1 MMEHLKEHIYVNGNM
16 QIFSFFRLTSK
27 NICFIIDMVIIL
39 NRYIMHIDVN
49 NAFLSWT
56 AINLLR
62 NGATEDIRLIPAVIG
77 GDEEKRHG
85 VVLAKSNIAKQ
96 FGIKTGETIYQ
107 AKKKCPKIRIFPTR
121 HDMYKEYS
129 NKLYNLLLTYTNKI
143 ERFSIDECF
152 IDFSDIIK
160 SRNDFMKL
168 ANEISKRIKEEML
181 FTVNIGLSDN
191 KILAKMA
198 SDFEKPDKIHTL
210 YKEEIKEKIWHLPI
224 EELFMVGRKSSEKLR
239 SIGITKIGDLALSN
253 RKIIVKKFGKFGAM
267 IWDNANGINNDEVI
281 FEEEVPKSIGNSIT
295 LPKDYTD
302 INELNK
308 VLLSLSE
315 KVGYRIR
322 KCGLKAY
329 TIGIQI
335 KTNEF
340 LKYSH
345 QKKLNKPTSNTQ
357 EIYNTAKELLET
369 LYKNQPIRLIGV
381 KLDNLTDNEFNQISM
396 FEQPIKNKKNSKL
409 DNVIDNIKDKYG
421 YDSITL
427 GTIMNI
433 DK

>member
-1 MMEHLKEHIYVNGNM
+1 M
-16 QIFSFFRLTSK
+16 
-27 NICFIIDMVIIL
+27 

-56 AINLLR
+56 AVEFLK
-62 NGATEDIRLIPAVIG
+62 NGAKEDIRLIPAVIG
-77 GDEEKRHG
+77 GDEASRHG

-107 AKKKCPKIRIFPTR
+107 AKKKCPQIRIFPTK
-121 HDMYKEYS
+121 HEMYEEYS
-129 NKLYNLLLTYTNKI
+129 DKLYNLLSTYTNKI

-152 IDFSDIIK
+152 VDFSDIIK
-160 SRNDFMKL
+160 SKKDFLKL
-168 ANEISKRIKEEML
+168 ANEISNKIKKEL
-181 FTVNIGLSDN
+181 SFTVNIGLSDN

-210 YKEEIKEKIWHLPI
+210 YKEEIEDKIWNMPI
-224 EELFMVGRKSSEKLR
+224 EELFMVGKKSAVKLR
-239 SIGITKIGDLALSN
+239 SIGINKIGDLANSN
-253 RKIIVKKFGKFGAM
+253 KKMIIKRFGKFGAT
-267 IWDNANGINNDEVI
+267 IWDNANGVNNDEVI
-281 FEEEVPKSIGNSIT
+281 YEEEIPKSVGNSIT
-295 LPKDYTD
+295 LSKDCNN

-315 KVGYRIR
+315 KVGYRVR
-322 KCGLKAY
+322 KYGLKGY
-329 TIGIQI
+329 TVGIQI

-340 LKYSH
+340 ITYSH

-357 EIYNTAKELLET
+357 EIYNVAKELLEG
-369 LYKNQPIRLIGV
+369 LFSNQPIRLIGV
-381 KLDNLTDNEFNQISM
+381 KLDNLTDNEFNQISI
-396 FEQPIKNKKNSKL
+396 FDEPIKKQNNSKL

-421 YDSITL
+421 YNSITL

-433 DK
+433 DSKKD

>member
-1 MMEHLKEHIYVNGNM
+1 MFYNNNGDIMN
-16 QIFSFFRLTSK
+16 K
-27 NICFIIDMVIIL
+27 
-39 NRYIMHIDVN
+39 YIMHIDVN

-56 AINLLR
+56 AVEFLK
-62 NGATEDIRLIPAVIG
+62 NGAKEDIRQIPAVIG
-77 GDEEKRHG
+77 GDEASRHG

-107 AKKKCPKIRIFPTR
+107 AKKKCPQIRIFPTK
-121 HDMYKEYS
+121 HNLYNEYS
-129 NKLYNLLLTYTNKI
+129 NKLYNLLLIYTNKI

-152 IDFSDIIK
+152 MDCSDFIK
-160 SRNDFMKL
+160 SRQDFMKL
-168 ANEISKRIKEEML
+168 ATELSLKIKNELL

-210 YKEEIKEKIWHLPI
+210 YKEEIQSKIWHLPI
-224 EELFMVGRKSSEKLR
+224 EELFMVGKQSAIKLR
-239 SIGITKIGDLALSN
+239 NIGINKIGDLATSN
-253 RKIIVKKFGKFGAM
+253 KKIITKRFGKFGAM
-267 IWDNANGINNDEVI
+267 IWENANGLNNDEVTY
-281 FEEEVPKSIGNSIT
+281 EEETPKSIGNSIT

-322 KCGLKAY
+322 KYSLKAN

-340 LKYSH
+340 IKYSH
-345 QKKLNKPTSNTQ
+345 QKTLNKPTDNTQ
-357 EIYNTAKELLET
+357 EIYNVSKELLEKIYT
-369 LYKNQPIRLIGV
+369 NQPIRLIGI

-396 FEQPIKNKKNSKL
+396 FEQEIKKEKNSKL
-409 DNVIDNIKDKYG
+409 DTVLDTLKDKYG
-421 YDSITL
+421 YNSVTL
-427 GTIMNI
+427 GTIINI
-433 DK
+433 HELKD

>member
-1 MMEHLKEHIYVNGNM
+1 MFYNWYGDIM
-16 QIFSFFRLTSK
+16 
-27 NICFIIDMVIIL
+27 

-56 AINLLR
+56 AVEFLK
-62 NGATEDIRLIPAVIG
+62 NGVSEDIRLIPSIIG
-77 GDEEKRHG
+77 GDEQSRHG

-107 AKKKCPKIRIFPTR
+107 AKKKCPQIRIFPTK
-121 HDMYKEYS
+121 HNLYKQYS
-129 NKLYNLLLTYTNKI
+129 DNLYKLLSSYTNKI

-152 IDFSDIIK
+152 VDFSDIIK
-160 SRNDFMKL
+160 SRQDFFKL
-168 ANEISKRIKEEML
+168 AQEISNKIKEELL

-210 YKEEIKEKIWHLPI
+210 YKEEIKEKIWNLPI
-224 EELFMVGRKSSEKLR
+224 EELFMVGKKSAEKLK
-239 SIGITKIGDLALSN
+239 SIGINKIGDLANSN
-253 RKIIVKKFGKFGAM
+253 KKIIIKRFGKFGAT

-281 FEEEVPKSIGNSIT
+281 YEEETPKSIGNSVT

-322 KCGLKAY
+322 KYGLKAY

-340 LKYSH
+340 ITYSH
-345 QKKLNKPTSNTQ
+345 QRKLNKPTSNTQ
-357 EIYNTAKELLET
+357 EIYCTAKELLENS
-369 LYKNQPIRLIGV
+369 YNNQPIRLIGV
-381 KLDNLTDNEFNQISM
+381 KLDNLTDNEFTQISM
-396 FEQPIKNKKNSKL
+396 FEVQKNKEKNTKL
-409 DNVIDNIKDKYG
+409 DNVIDNIKNKYG
-421 YDSITL
+421 YNSITL

-433 DK
+433 DKPKD

>member
-1 MMEHLKEHIYVNGNM
+1 MFYNNYGDIM
-16 QIFSFFRLTSK
+16 
-27 NICFIIDMVIIL
+27 

-56 AINLLR
+56 AVEFLK
-62 NGATEDIRLIPAVIG
+62 NGVRDDIRLIPAVIG
-77 GDEEKRHG
+77 GDEATRHG

-107 AKKKCPKIRIFPTR
+107 AKKKCPQIRVFPTK
-121 HDMYKEYS
+121 HALYTQYS
-129 NKLYNLLLTYTNKI
+129 NSLYNLLSTYTNKI

-152 IDFSDIIK
+152 LDFSDIVK
-160 SRNDFMKL
+160 SRQDFIKL
-168 ANEISKRIKEEML
+168 ANEISQKIKEELL

-210 YKEEIKEKIWHLPI
+210 YKEEIQEKIWHLPI
-224 EELFMVGRKSSEKLR
+224 EELFMVGKKSAVKLKN
-239 SIGITKIGDLALSN
+239 IGITRIGELAKAN
-253 RKIIVKKFGKFGAM
+253 PKMIAKRFGKFGNM
-267 IWDNANGINNDEVI
+267 IWKNANGLNNDEVI
-281 FEEEVPKSIGNSIT
+281 YEEETPKSIGNSVT
-295 LPKDYTD
+295 LPNDCTD

-308 VLLSLSE
+308 VLLSLTE
-315 KVGYRIR
+315 KVGYRLR
-322 KCGLKAY
+322 KCGLKTT

-345 QKKLNKPTSNTQ
+345 QKTLSKPTSNTQ
-357 EIYNTAKELLET
+357 EIYNTAKVLLEK
-369 LYKNQPIRLIGV
+369 LYNNQPVRLVGV
-381 KLDNLTDNEFNQISM
+381 KLDNLTDNEFNQISI
-396 FEQPIKNKKNSKL
+396 FEQHAKKEKISKL

-433 DK
+433 HEQKD

>member
-1 MMEHLKEHIYVNGNM
+1 MNK
-16 QIFSFFRLTSK
+16 
-27 NICFIIDMVIIL
+27 
-39 NRYIMHIDVN
+39 YIMHIDVN

-56 AINLLR
+56 AIHLLK
-62 NGATEDIRLIPAVIG
+62 NGAKEDIRLIPAAIG
-77 GDEEKRHG
+77 GDEVTRHG

-107 AKKKCPKIRIFPTR
+107 AKKKCPQIRIFPTK
-121 HDMYKEYS
+121 HEMYSEYS
-129 NKLYNLLLTYTNKI
+129 NKLYNLLLIYTNKI

-152 IDFSDIIK
+152 MDCSDFIK
-160 SRNDFMKL
+160 SKYDFMKL
-168 ANEISKRIKEEML
+168 ANELSQKIKKELL

-210 YKEEIKEKIWHLPI
+210 YKEEIQSKLWHLPI
-224 EELFMVGRKSSEKLR
+224 EELFMVGKQSAVKLR
-239 SIGITKIGDLALSN
+239 SIGITKIGDLAISN
-253 RKIIVKKFGKFGAM
+253 KKMITKRFGKFGSM
-267 IWDNANGINNDEVI
+267 IWENANGLNNDEVI
-281 FEEEVPKSIGNSIT
+281 FEEETPKSIGNSVT
-295 LPKDYTD
+295 LPKDYSD

-322 KCGLKAY
+322 KSGLKAY
-329 TIGIQI
+329 TVGIQI

-345 QKKLNKPTSNTQ
+345 QKTLNKPTSNTQ
-357 EIYNTAKELLET
+357 EIYNTAKELLEK
-369 LYKNQPIRLIGV
+369 LYKNQPIRLVGI
-381 KLDNLTDNEFNQISM
+381 KLDNLTDKEFNQISI
-396 FEQPIKNKKNSKL
+396 FEQSVKKEKNSKL

-427 GTIMNI
+427 GTIMDI
-433 DK
+433 HEQKD

>member
-1 MMEHLKEHIYVNGNM
+1 MFYNKYGDNM
-16 QIFSFFRLTSK
+16 
-27 NICFIIDMVIIL
+27 

-56 AINLLR
+56 AVEFLK
-62 NGATEDIRLIPAVIG
+62 NGVKEDIRLIPAVIG
-77 GDEEKRHG
+77 GDEELRHG

-107 AKKKCPKIRIFPTR
+107 AKKKCPQIRIFPTK
-121 HDMYKEYS
+121 HEIYKEYS
-129 NKLYNLLLTYTNKI
+129 DKLYNLLSTYTNKI

-152 IDFSDIIK
+152 VDFSDIIK
-160 SRNDFMKL
+160 TRQDFMKL
-168 ANEISKRIKEEML
+168 AIELNQRIKKELL

-198 SDFEKPDKIHTL
+198 SNFEKPDKIHTL
-210 YKEEIKEKIWHLPI
+210 YKEEIEEKIWNMPI
-224 EELFMVGRKSSEKLR
+224 EELFMVGKKSAVKLR
-239 SIGITKIGDLALSN
+239 SIGINKIGDLANSN
-253 RKIIVKKFGKFGAM
+253 KKMIIKRFGKFGAT

-281 FEEEVPKSIGNSIT
+281 YEEEIPKSVGNSIT
-295 LPKDYTD
+295 LSKDCNN

-315 KVGYRIR
+315 KVGYRVR
-322 KCGLKAY
+322 KYGLKSY
-329 TIGIQI
+329 TVGVQI

-340 LKYSH
+340 ITYSH

-357 EIYNTAKELLET
+357 EIYNVAKELLEG
-369 LYKNQPIRLIGV
+369 LFSNQPIRLIGV

-396 FEQPIKNKKNSKL
+396 FDEPIKKQKNSKL

-421 YDSITL
+421 YNSITL

-433 DK
+433 DGKKD

>member
-1 MMEHLKEHIYVNGNM
+1 M
-16 QIFSFFRLTSK
+16 
-27 NICFIIDMVIIL
+27 

-56 AINLLR
+56 AVEFLK
-62 NGATEDIRLIPAVIG
+62 NGAKEDIRLIPAVIG
-77 GDEEKRHG
+77 GDESSRHG

-107 AKKKCPKIRIFPTR
+107 AKKKCPQIRIFPTK
-121 HDMYKEYS
+121 HELYNQYS
-129 NKLYNLLLTYTNKI
+129 DKLYTLLLTYTNKI

-160 SRNDFMKL
+160 SRQDFIKL
-168 ANEISKRIKEEML
+168 ALEISNKIKKELL

-210 YKEEIKEKIWHLPI
+210 YKEEIEVKIWNLPI
-224 EELFMVGRKSSEKLR
+224 EELFMVGKKSAIKLK
-239 SIGITKIGDLALSN
+239 SIGINKIGDLANSN
-253 RKIIVKKFGKFGAM
+253 RKVILKKFGKLGGT

-281 FEEEVPKSIGNSIT
+281 YEEEIPKSIGNSVT
-295 LPKDYTD
+295 LPKDY
-302 INELNK
+302 INIKELNK
-308 VLLSLSE
+308 ILLSLSE

-340 LKYSH
+340 ITYSH

-357 EIYNTAKELLET
+357 EIYDISKELLT
-369 LYKNQPIRLIGV
+369 KLFNNQSVRLIGIR
-381 KLDNLTDNEFNQISM
+381 LDNLTDSEFSQISM
-396 FEQPIKNKKNSKL
+396 FDDPMKKQKNSKL

-427 GTIMNI
+427 GTLMNI
-433 DK
+433 ENKKD

>member
-1 MMEHLKEHIYVNGNM
+1 MNK
-16 QIFSFFRLTSK
+16 
-27 NICFIIDMVIIL
+27 
-39 NRYIMHIDVN
+39 YIMHIDVN
-49 NAFLSWT
+49 NAFLSWI
-56 AINLLR
+56 AVEFLK
-62 NGATEDIRLIPAVIG
+62 NGSTEDIRLIPAVIG
-77 GDEEKRHG
+77 GNEEKRHG

-107 AKKKCPKIRIFPTR
+107 AKKKCPQIRIFPTR
-121 HDMYKEYS
+121 HEIYKKYS
-129 NKLYNLLLTYTNKI
+129 DDLYNILSTYTNKI

-152 IDFSDIIK
+152 IDFSDIVK
-160 SRNDFMKL
+160 SRDDFLKL
-168 ANEISKRIKEEML
+168 AIELSNKIKNELL

-198 SDFEKPDKIHTL
+198 SDFEKPNKIHTL

-239 SIGITKIGDLALSN
+239 TIGITKIGDLALSN
-253 RKIIVKKFGKFGAM
+253 KKNIVKRFGKFGAM
-267 IWDNANGINNDEVI
+267 IWDNANGLNNDKVI
-281 FEEEVPKSIGNSIT
+281 YEEEIPKSIGNSIT
-295 LPKDYTD
+295 LSKDCND

-308 VLLSLSE
+308 VVLLLCE

-322 KCGLKAY
+322 KINLKAY
-329 TIGIQI
+329 TIGIQL

-357 EIYNTAKELLET
+357 EIYYAAKELLEG
-369 LYKNQPIRLIGV
+369 LYNNNQPIRLIGV

-396 FEQPIKNKKNSKL
+396 FEQTVKAKKNSKL
-409 DNVIDNIKDKYG
+409 DNIIDNIKDKYG

-427 GTIMNI
+427 GTILNI

>member
-1 MMEHLKEHIYVNGNM
+1 
-16 QIFSFFRLTSK
+16 
-27 NICFIIDMVIIL
+27 MVIIL

-56 AINLLR
+56 AIDLLEKGL
-62 NGATEDIRLIPAVIG
+62 NEDIRLIPSIIG
-77 GDEEKRHG
+77 GDESKRHG
-85 VVLAKSNIAKQ
+85 IVLAKSNIAKQ

-107 AKKKCPKIRIFPTR
+107 AKKKCPQIRIFSAR
-121 HDMYKEYS
+121 HEEYKKHS
-129 NKLYNLLLTYTNKI
+129 DKLYKLLLSYTNKI

-152 IDFSDIIK
+152 IDFSDFIK
-160 SRNDFMKL
+160 SKEDFLKL
-168 ANEISKRIKEEML
+168 AEELSGKIKKELL

-210 YKEEIKEKIWHLPI
+210 YKDEIKNKMWNLPI
-224 EELFMVGRKSSEKLR
+224 EELFMVGKKSSEKLR
-239 SIGITKIGDLALSN
+239 SIGIIKIGDLARAN
-253 RKIIVKKFGKFGAM
+253 KKIIVKRFGKFGAL
-267 IWDNANGINNDEVI
+267 IWENANGINNDEVF
-281 FEEEVPKSIGNSIT
+281 FEQEEPKSIGNSVT

-322 KCGLKAY
+322 KSNLKAY
-329 TIGIQI
+329 TISIQI

-345 QKKLNKPTSNTQ
+345 QKRLNKATSNTQ
-357 EIYNTAKELLET
+357 EIYNTSKELLEKIYNLSNDI
-369 LYKNQPIRLIGV
+369 LYLKHESFFQVLKHFMLYR
-381 KLDNLTDNEFNQISM
+381 
-396 FEQPIKNKKNSKL
+396 
-409 DNVIDNIKDKYG
+409 
-421 YDSITL
+421 
-427 GTIMNI
+427 
-433 DK
+433 

>member
-1 MMEHLKEHIYVNGNM
+1 MFYNNYGDNM
-16 QIFSFFRLTSK
+16 
-27 NICFIIDMVIIL
+27 

-56 AINLLR
+56 AVEFLK
-62 NGATEDIRLIPAVIG
+62 NGAKEDIRLIPAVIG
-77 GDEEKRHG
+77 GDESSRHG

-107 AKKKCPKIRIFPTR
+107 AKKKCPQIRIFPTK
-121 HDMYKEYS
+121 HDLYKQYS
-129 NKLYNLLLTYTNKI
+129 DKLYNLLLTYTNKI

-152 IDFSDIIK
+152 IDFSDIVK
-160 SRNDFMKL
+160 SRQDFMKL
-168 ANEISKRIKEEML
+168 ALEISNKIKTELL

-210 YKEEIKEKIWHLPI
+210 YKEEIEVKIWNLPI
-224 EELFMVGRKSSEKLR
+224 EELFMVGKKSAIKLR
-239 SIGITKIGDLALSN
+239 SIGINKIGDLANSN
-253 RKIIVKKFGKFGAM
+253 RKAILKKFGKLGGT
-267 IWDNANGINNDEVI
+267 IWDNANGINNEEVI
-281 FEEEVPKSIGNSIT
+281 YEEEFPKSIGNSVT
-295 LPKDYTD
+295 LPKDYID
-302 INELNK
+302 IKELNK
-308 VLLSLSE
+308 ILLSLSE

-322 KCGLKAY
+322 KCELKAY

-340 LKYSH
+340 ITYSH

-357 EIYNTAKELLET
+357 EIYDISKELLVK
-369 LYKNQPIRLIGV
+369 LFNNQPVRLIGIR
-381 KLDNLTDNEFNQISM
+381 LDNLTDSEFSQISM
-396 FEQPIKNKKNSKL
+396 FDDPMKKQRNSKL

-427 GTIMNI
+427 GTLMNI
-433 DK
+433 ENKKD

>member
-1 MMEHLKEHIYVNGNM
+1 
-16 QIFSFFRLTSK
+16 
-27 NICFIIDMVIIL
+27 
-39 NRYIMHIDVN
+39 MHIDVN

-56 AINLLR
+56 AIHLLKS
-62 NGATEDIRLIPAVIG
+62 GVKEDIRLIPAVIG
-77 GDEEKRHG
+77 GNEEKRHG

-107 AKKKCPKIRIFPTR
+107 AKKKCPQIRIFPTK
-121 HDMYKEYS
+121 HEIYKEYS
-129 NKLYNLLLTYTNKI
+129 DKLYNLLSRYTDKI

-160 SRNDFMKL
+160 SKNDFMKL
-168 ANEISKRIKEEML
+168 AIELSKKIKKELL

-210 YKEEIKEKIWHLPI
+210 YKEEIKDKMWNLPI
-224 EELFMVGRKSSEKLR
+224 EELFMVGRKSSEKLKT
-239 SIGITKIGDLALSN
+239 IGINKIGDLAISN
-253 RKIIVKKFGKFGAM
+253 RKMIIKRLGKFGAM
-267 IWDNANGINNDEVI
+267 IWDNANGINNEEVI
-281 FEEEVPKSIGNSIT
+281 FEEEIPKSIGNSIT

-322 KCGLKAY
+322 KSGLKAY
-329 TIGIQI
+329 TISIQI

-345 QKKLNKPTSNTQ
+345 QKKLTKPTSNTQ
-357 EIYNTAKELLET
+357 QIYNTARELLEKI
-369 LYKNQPIRLIGV
+369 YNNQPIRLIGV
-381 KLDNLTDNEFNQISM
+381 KLDNLTDNEFTQISI
-396 FEQPIKNKKNSKL
+396 FEETKKDKKNTKL

-427 GTIMNI
+427 GTTMNI
-433 DK
+433 DNKN

>member
-1 MMEHLKEHIYVNGNM
+1 M
-16 QIFSFFRLTSK
+16 
-27 NICFIIDMVIIL
+27 DL
-39 NRYIMHIDVN
+39 NKYIMHLDVN

-56 AINLLR
+56 AIHLLK
-62 NGATEDIRLIPAVIG
+62 NGYTEDIRLIPAIIG
-77 GDEEKRHG
+77 GDETKRHG

-107 AKKKCPKIRIFPTR
+107 AKKKCPQIRIFPSK
-121 HDMYKEYS
+121 HDLYQSYS
-129 NKLYNLLLTYTNKI
+129 DTLYQLLLTYTNKI

-160 SRNDFMKL
+160 SKQDFAKL
-168 ANEISKRIKEEML
+168 AEEISNKIKKELL

-210 YKEEIKEKIWHLPI
+210 YQAEIKEKMWYLPI
-224 EELFMVGRKSSEKLR
+224 EELFMVGKKSAEKLR
-239 SIGITKIGDLALSN
+239 SIGITKIGELATAN
-253 RKIIVKKFGKFGAM
+253 KKVIIKRFGKFGAM
-267 IWDNANGINNDEVI
+267 IWDNANGFNN
-281 FEEEVPKSIGNSIT
+281 EEVVSEAEQPKSIGNSIT
-295 LPKDYTD
+295 LSKDC
-302 INELNK
+302 NNLEELNTI
-308 VLLSLSE
+308 LLSLAE

-322 KCGLKAY
+322 KEGLMAY
-329 TIGIQI
+329 TIGIQL

-357 EIYNTAKELLET
+357 QIYSVAKDLLDK
-369 LYKNQPIRLIGV
+369 LYKNQAIRLIGI
-381 KLDNLTDNEFNQISM
+381 KLDNLTNNEFGQISM
-396 FEQPIKNKKNSKL
+396 FESIEKNDKNSKL
-409 DNVIDNIKDKYG
+409 DTVIDNIKNKYG

-427 GTIMNI
+427 GTIM
-433 DK
+433 KLEK

>member
-1 MMEHLKEHIYVNGNM
+1 M
-16 QIFSFFRLTSK
+16 
-27 NICFIIDMVIIL
+27 

-56 AINLLR
+56 AITLLK
-62 NGATEDIRLIPAVIG
+62 NGSKDDIRLIPAVIG
-77 GDEEKRHG
+77 GDESTRHG

-107 AKKKCPKIRIFPTR
+107 AEKKCPQIRIFPTK
-121 HDMYKEYS
+121 HEMYKEYS
-129 NKLYNLLLTYTNKI
+129 NKLYNLLSTYTNKI

-152 IDFSDIIK
+152 VDFSDIIK
-160 SRNDFMKL
+160 SKKDFLNL
-168 ANEISKRIKEEML
+168 ATEISDKIKKELL

-210 YKEEIKEKIWHLPI
+210 YKQEIEDKIWNMPI
-224 EELFMVGRKSSEKLR
+224 EELFMVGKKSAVKLK
-239 SIGITKIGDLALSN
+239 SIGINKIGDLANSN
-253 RKIIVKKFGKFGAM
+253 KKMIIKRFGKFGAT

-281 FEEEVPKSIGNSIT
+281 YEEEIPKSVGNSIT
-295 LPKDYTD
+295 LSKDCNN

-315 KVGYRIR
+315 KVGYRVR
-322 KCGLKAY
+322 KYGLKGY
-329 TIGIQI
+329 TVGVQI

-340 LKYSH
+340 ITYSH

-357 EIYNTAKELLET
+357 EIYNVAKELLEG
-369 LYKNQPIRLIGV
+369 LFSNQPIRLIGV

-396 FEQPIKNKKNSKL
+396 FDEPIKKQKNSKL

-427 GTIMNI
+427 GSIMNI
-433 DK
+433 ESKKD

>member
-1 MMEHLKEHIYVNGNM
+1 MNK
-16 QIFSFFRLTSK
+16 
-27 NICFIIDMVIIL
+27 
-39 NRYIMHIDVN
+39 YIMHIDVN

-56 AINLLR
+56 AVEFLK
-62 NGATEDIRLIPAVIG
+62 NGLKEDIRLIPSIIG
-77 GDEEKRHG
+77 GDEQSRHG

-107 AKKKCPKIRIFPTR
+107 AKKKCPQIRIFPTK
-121 HDMYKEYS
+121 HDIYKQYS
-129 NKLYNLLLTYTNKI
+129 DKLFNLLSNYTNRI

-160 SRNDFMKL
+160 SRQEFMKMAL
-168 ANEISKRIKEEML
+168 EISNKIKEELL

-210 YKEEIKEKIWHLPI
+210 YKEEIQDKIWNLPI
-224 EELFMVGRKSSEKLR
+224 DELFMVGKKSAIKLK
-239 SIGITKIGDLALSN
+239 SIGINKIGDLANSN
-253 RKIIVKKFGKFGAM
+253 KKIITKRFGKLGAT

-281 FEEEVPKSIGNSIT
+281 YEEEIPKSIGNSVT
-295 LPKDYTD
+295 LPKDYID

-308 VLLSLSE
+308 ILLSLSE

-322 KCGLKAY
+322 KVSLKAY

-340 LKYSH
+340 ITYSH

-357 EIYNTAKELLET
+357 EIYHTAKELLEK
-369 LYKNQPIRLIGV
+369 LYNNQPVRLIGIR
-381 KLDNLTDNEFNQISM
+381 LDNLTDNEFNQISM
-396 FEQPIKNKKNSKL
+396 FEQPVKKEKSSKL
-409 DNVIDNIKDKYG
+409 DNVIDNIKNKYG
-421 YDSITL
+421 YNSITL

-433 DK
+433 DKSKD

>member
-1 MMEHLKEHIYVNGNM
+1 MFYNKYGDNM
-16 QIFSFFRLTSK
+16 
-27 NICFIIDMVIIL
+27 

-56 AINLLR
+56 AVEFLK
-62 NGATEDIRLIPAVIG
+62 NGEKEDIRLIPAVIG
-77 GDEEKRHG
+77 GDEQSRHG

-96 FGIKTGETIYQ
+96 FEIKTGETIYQ
-107 AKKKCPKIRIFPTR
+107 AKKKCPQIRIFPTK
-121 HDMYKEYS
+121 HDLYKQYS
-129 NKLYNLLLTYTNKI
+129 DKLYNLLLTYTNKI

-152 IDFSDIIK
+152 IDFSDIAK
-160 SRNDFMKL
+160 SREDFMKL
-168 ANEISKRIKEEML
+168 ALELSNKIKTELL

-210 YKEEIKEKIWHLPI
+210 YKEEIEVKIWNLPI
-224 EELFMVGRKSSEKLR
+224 EELFMVGKKSAIKLR
-239 SIGITKIGDLALSN
+239 SIGINKIGDLAISN
-253 RKIIVKKFGKFGAM
+253 KKMIIKRFGKFGAM

-281 FEEEVPKSIGNSIT
+281 YEEEIPKSIGNSVT
-295 LPKDYTD
+295 LPKDYID
-302 INELNK
+302 IKELNK
-308 VLLSLSE
+308 ILLSLSE

-322 KCGLKAY
+322 KSGLKAY
-329 TIGIQI
+329 TIGVQL

-340 LKYSH
+340 ITYSH

-357 EIYNTAKELLET
+357 AIYSTAKELLEK
-369 LYKNQPIRLIGV
+369 LFNNQPVRLIGV
-381 KLDNLTDNEFNQISM
+381 RLDNLIDNEFSQISM
-396 FEQPIKNKKNSKL
+396 FDEPMKKQNNSKL

-427 GTIMNI
+427 GTLMNI
-433 DK
+433 ENKKD

>member
-1 MMEHLKEHIYVNGNM
+1 MNK
-16 QIFSFFRLTSK
+16 
-27 NICFIIDMVIIL
+27 
-39 NRYIMHIDVN
+39 YIMHIDVN

-56 AINLLR
+56 AVEFLKK
-62 NGATEDIRLIPAVIG
+62 GSKEDIRLIPSVIG
-77 GDEEKRHG
+77 GDEETRHG

-96 FGIKTGETIYQ
+96 FGIKTGETLYQ
-107 AKKKCPKIRIFPTR
+107 AKKKCPQIRIFSTR
-121 HDMYKEYS
+121 HELYKEYS
-129 NKLYNLLLTYTNKI
+129 DSLYKLLLTYTNKI

-160 SRNDFMKL
+160 TRQDFMKL
-168 ANEISKRIKEEML
+168 ALELSRRIKKELL

-210 YKEEIKEKIWHLPI
+210 YKEEIKDKIWDMPI
-224 EELFMVGRKSSEKLR
+224 EELFMVGKKSAVKLR
-239 SIGITKIGDLALSN
+239 SIGINKIGDLANSN
-253 RKIIVKKFGKFGAM
+253 KKIIIKRFGKFGSM
-267 IWDNANGINNDEVI
+267 IWDNANGVNNDEVI
-281 FEEEVPKSIGNSIT
+281 YEEETPKSVGNSIT
-295 LPKDYTD
+295 LSRDCNNID
-302 INELNK
+302 ELNK

-315 KVGYRIR
+315 KVGYRVR
-322 KCGLKAY
+322 KYGLKGY
-329 TIGIQI
+329 TVGVQI

-340 LKYSH
+340 ITYSH

-357 EIYNTAKELLET
+357 EIYNVAKELLEG
-369 LYKNQPIRLIGV
+369 LFSNQPIRLVGV

-396 FEQPIKNKKNSKL
+396 FDEPIKKQKNSKL
-409 DNVIDNIKDKYG
+409 DIVIDNIKDKYG

-433 DK
+433 EGKKD

>member
-1 MMEHLKEHIYVNGNM
+1 
-16 QIFSFFRLTSK
+16 
-27 NICFIIDMVIIL
+27 
-39 NRYIMHIDVN
+39 MHIDVN

-56 AINLLR
+56 AISLLN
-62 NGATEDIRLIPAVIG
+62 NGSTEDIRLIPAVIG
-77 GDEEKRHG
+77 GDESTRHG

-107 AKKKCPKIRIFPTR
+107 AKKKCPQIRIFPTKHEIYR
-121 HDMYKEYS
+121 AYS
-129 NKLYNLLLTYTNKI
+129 DKLYNLLSTYTNRI
-143 ERFSIDECF
+143 ERYSIDECF

-160 SRNDFMKL
+160 SKNDFLKL
-168 ANEISKRIKEEML
+168 ANEMSQRIKKELL

-210 YKEEIKEKIWHLPI
+210 YNEEIKGKMWNLPI
-224 EELFMVGRKSSEKLR
+224 EELFMVGRKSAEKLR
-239 SIGITKIGDLALSN
+239 SIGINRIEDLANSN
-253 RKIIVKKFGKFGAM
+253 RKIIVKRFGKFGAM
-267 IWDNANGINNDEVI
+267 IWDNANGINNDEVM
-281 FEEEVPKSIGNSIT
+281 FEHENPKSIGNSVT

-308 VLLSLSE
+308 ALLSLSE
-315 KVGYRIR
+315 KIGYRIR

-329 TIGIQI
+329 TVGIQI

-345 QKKLNKPTSNTQ
+345 QKRLNNPTSNTQ
-357 EIYNTAKELLET
+357 EIYNTAKELLEK
-369 LYKNQPIRLIGV
+369 LYSNQPIRLIGV
-381 KLDNLTDNEFNQISM
+381 KLDNLTDNQFNQISF
-396 FEQPIKNKKNSKL
+396 FEQPIKNKKSSKL

-427 GTIMNI
+427 GTIINI